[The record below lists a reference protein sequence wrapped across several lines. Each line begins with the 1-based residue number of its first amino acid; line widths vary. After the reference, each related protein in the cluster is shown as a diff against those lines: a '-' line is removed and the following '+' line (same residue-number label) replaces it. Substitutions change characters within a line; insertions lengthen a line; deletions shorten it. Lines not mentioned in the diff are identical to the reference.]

1 MLMMSP
7 SKAEQKYDQCW
18 MIYQNIRTEWMS
30 VQGLSWWLQVYHPPN
45 TINLWMYRPS
55 LWHFDTGGK
64 HSEFYCRTPYN
75 NGVYHTSCFYNS
87 SATSL
92 SISNIITL
100 HSAHTGLAWPWLNL
114 IQTTPA
120 TSPHRCQEMDV
131 GPSLSLIYIST
142 PVQTP
147 TSKSLM

>member
-7 SKAEQKYDQCW
+7 SKAEQKYDHCW

-30 VQGLSWWLQVYHPPN
+30 VQGLSWWLQVYHPPD

-75 NGVYHTSCFYNS
+75 NGVHKSYILFLQLLSYLIVNLKHHYTAQCTHWPGLALIESHPNNTSNISSQMSGDGCWTFPLSYLYFNS
-87 SATSL
+87 ST
-92 SISNIITL
+92 NT
-100 HSAHTGLAWPWLNL
+100 N
-114 IQTTPA
+114 
-120 TSPHRCQEMDV
+120 V
-131 GPSLSLIYIST
+131 
-142 PVQTP
+142 
-147 TSKSLM
+147 